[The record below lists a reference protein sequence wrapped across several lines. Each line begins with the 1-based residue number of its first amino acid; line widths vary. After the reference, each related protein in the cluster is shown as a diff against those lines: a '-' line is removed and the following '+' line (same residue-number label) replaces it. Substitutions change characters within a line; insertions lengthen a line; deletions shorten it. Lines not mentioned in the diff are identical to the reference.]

1 MGSLNEHIMEY
12 SSQLRK
18 GRIQKAYKGIMSFMS
33 DTKVY
38 LEKAHSEYSS
48 SSLYFGYM
56 DMTYFAFT
64 PPALKE
70 MKLKIAVVFLHEECR
85 FELWLAG
92 INRKVRSDY
101 IEFLSTKDIGK
112 YKLSQASPGM
122 DSIIASIVVEQPDF
136 DNPEKLKEANR
147 SRGHSICRRYDL
159 YPEGGLQGMKSM
171 TIKMA
176 GSRRHVR
183 MKISSVSIIQR
194 LKRCFL
200 FFEQQFTY
208 SPDCSKMNTNNIV
221 VQFCSYSFEKGSDL
235 TCYSHSKAF

>member
-101 IEFLSTKDIGK
+101 IEFLSIKDIGK
-112 YKLSQASPGM
+112 YKLSQARPGM
-122 DSIIASIVVEQPDF
+122 DSIIASIIVEQPDF
-136 DNPEKLKEANR
+136 DNPEKLKEKIEA
-147 SRGHSICRRYDL
+147 GVIQFAGDMISI
-159 YPEGGLQGMKSM
+159 
-171 TIKMA
+171 
-176 GSRRHVR
+176 
-183 MKISSVSIIQR
+183 
-194 LKRCFL
+194 LKAD
-200 FFEQQFTY
+200 Y
-208 SPDCSKMNTNNIV
+208 KV
-221 VQFCSYSFEKGSDL
+221 
-235 TCYSHSKAF
+235 